1 MIERDAAPEDVYEV
15 LTRAAACRRT
25 DSGRWRL
32 DGVDRIGEQL
42 SLVVEL
48 RADVI
53 VVTLFRGDE

>member
-1 MIERDAAPEDVYEV
+1 MIECDAAPEDVYEV

-42 SLVVEL
+42 SLLVEL
-48 RADVI
+48 RTA
-53 VVTLFRGDE
+53 